1 MIINN
6 ISVVKVRDILLVT
19 IPGDPDDRSVTILQS
34 SLLQA
39 MEKYESK
46 GVILDLSQV
55 NTLDSYFARTIIET
69 AQMVALMGGRTIF
82 AGMQVGVA
90 ITATQLG
97 LSLDN
102 LQAALNVDRAFEIL
116 EKNGPKNEK
125 N

>member
-1 MIINN
+1 MIIYN

-69 AQMVALMGGRTIF
+69 AQMVALMGGRTVF

-97 LSLDN
+97 LSLNN

-116 EKNGPKNEK
+116 EKDGPKNEK

>member
-6 ISVVKVRDILLVT
+6 MSVVKVRDILLVT
-19 IPGDPDDRSVTILQS
+19 IPGDPDDQSVSALQRT
-34 SLLQA
+34 LLQA
-39 MEKYESK
+39 LEKYESK

-55 NTLDSYFARTIIET
+55 NTLDSYFARTIVET
-69 AQMVALMGGRTIF
+69 AQMVALMGGQTIF

-102 LQAALNVDRAFEIL
+102 LQSALTVDLALDEL
-116 EKNGPKNEK
+116 EKPGPRSERS
-125 N
+125 

>member
-19 IPGDPDDRSVTILQS
+19 IPGDPDDQSVSMFQN
-34 SLLQA
+34 SLLHA
-39 MEKYESK
+39 MQQFESK

-55 NTLDSYFARTIIET
+55 GTLDSYFARTIIET
-69 AQMVALMGGRTIF
+69 AQMVSLMGGRTVF

-97 LSLDN
+97 LSLDRM
-102 LQAALNVDRAFEIL
+102 QAALSVDRAFDLL
-116 EKNGPKNEK
+116 EQQAFE
-125 N
+125 

>member
-69 AQMVALMGGRTIF
+69 SQMVALMGGRTIF